1 MAKQDVVVN
10 SLLYKLSDEN
20 LRVVNCSDGSLPD
33 LLIVDPN
40 FGFVA
45 IFVIMDDEI
54 KDKSRLETYVK
65 SRLRNLKDEFE
76 GILLPEHRPATVV
89 QQSSSQKGT
98 GFVDIPITFLQQIVP
113 TKVPSDVLDAIYD
126 RFNPKYSFARK
137 KRIDLEDPLRDIREK
152 ARIVLRGEQREY
164 VDLPPQEILWI
175 TGPAGS
181 GKSLVLMAR
190 AIAMSKAN
198 PGWEIS
204 FITFNQSLKRYF
216 KDELREHQNIAV
228 ETFGEFTA
236 RRGNRFHFYY
246 GKGKEKISVSFNQ
259 TERDYSNAVEDGIAR
274 DVDAIFV
281 DEVQDFY
288 PAWLRYIVET
298 QVLGNG
304 GLTIA
309 GDESQAIYRENDILG
324 VVENYDYVKAELPV
338 SYRSTNE
345 ILTCVEHLTG
355 IKQNLERSPRGPKP
369 DLVYIDTEKN
379 KNGVN
384 DALIRDLVSLLKFE
398 GIRERDIGIL
408 VTRNYH
414 RFKLREELEK
424 RLENEFKY
432 PVPVAAIERGAADLL
447 NLEEDS
453 IKLTTVHNAK
463 GLEFSVVFLVGLD
476 DLSDEGEDEPMIK
489 KGERLVLVG
498 PTRARDRLFI
508 YYSKI
513 NSYLDRLSKHPESV
527 TFRAYPDDFDLEEK

>member
-10 SLLYKLSDEN
+10 SLQYKLLEEN

-33 LLIVDPN
+33 LLIVDPK

-54 KDKSRLETYVK
+54 KDKSRLDSFVR
-65 SRLRNLKDEFE
+65 SRLRNLRDEFE
-76 GILLPEHRPATVV
+76 GILLPEYRPATVV
-89 QQSSSQKGT
+89 QTSSSQKEK
-98 GFVDIPITFLQQIVP
+98 GFVDISISFLEKIVP
-113 TKVPSDVLDAIYD
+113 TQIPADVLDLIFE

-137 KRIDLEDPLRDIREK
+137 KRIDLDDPLRDIREK
-152 ARIVLRGEQREY
+152 SRVVLRDEQREF
-164 VDLPPQEILWI
+164 VDLEPREIVWV

-190 AIAMSKAN
+190 AISMSRQQ
-198 PGWEIS
+198 PDWSIS

-216 KDELREHQNIAV
+216 KDELKDYGNITV

-236 RRGNRFHFYY
+236 RRDDRFHFYY
-246 GKGKEKISVSFNQ
+246 GKGKEKKSVSFNQ
-259 TERDYSNAVEDGIAR
+259 TERDYSSAAQNGILR
-274 DVDAIFV
+274 NVDAIFV

-288 PAWLRYIVET
+288 PAWLRYIVES
-298 QVLGNG
+298 QKLGGG

-324 VVENYDYVKAELPV
+324 VVSNYDFVKVELPV
-338 SYRSTNE
+338 SYRSTSE
-345 ILTCVEHLTG
+345 ILTCVEYLTG
-355 IKQNLERSPRGPKP
+355 IPQSKDRSPHGPKP
-369 DLVYIDTEKN
+369 DLVHVDVNQN
-379 KNGVN
+379 KNGLN
-384 DALIRDLVSLLKFE
+384 DALIRDLVALLKYE

-414 RFKLREELEK
+414 RFKLREELEH
-424 RLENEFKY
+424 RLAREFRY

-476 DLSDEGEDEPMIK
+476 DLSDEGEDEPMIR

-513 NSYLDRLSKHPESV
+513 NTYLERLSGHPESV
-527 TFRAYPDDFDLEEK
+527 TFRTYPDDFDLEEN